1 MIANSTKGNY
11 TKFKGNF
18 PIFRVRWIRI
28 FWGVTSEGLSYRSK
42 HNIFQ
47 QVSKKNQ
54 ELSFY
59 SIPEFEEWKSSTEG
73 SKSWKVKYYKGL
85 GTSTPKEA
93 KEYFADMDR
102 HRITF
107 SYDGLTCD
115 EAILMVSVWLMSYL
129 VLLLSGIHNFMSYY
143 IPCSSLNFCFRLLAR
158 RRYKTGKIGWL
169 MEWRKENGGDSKD
182 FLRSVLIGLVYT
194 AFIPYQFHDLADSEW
209 CAFPLLIQT
218 FKRCLS

>member
-1 MIANSTKGNY
+1 M
-11 TKFKGNF
+11 FLF
-18 PIFRVRWIRI
+18 LE
-28 FWGVTSEGLSYRSK
+28 WGGLEFFEGLQVKGFRILLK
-42 HNIFQ
+42 HNILQ

-129 VLLLSGIHNFMSYY
+129 VLLLSGIY
-143 IPCSSLNFCFRLLAR
+143 IILWVIIL
-158 RRYKTGKIGWL
+158 
-169 MEWRKENGGDSKD
+169 E
-182 FLRSVLIGLVYT
+182 LRS
-194 AFIPYQFHDLADSEW
+194 LAQVWIFVSG
-209 CAFPLLIQT
+209 F
-218 FKRCLS
+218 